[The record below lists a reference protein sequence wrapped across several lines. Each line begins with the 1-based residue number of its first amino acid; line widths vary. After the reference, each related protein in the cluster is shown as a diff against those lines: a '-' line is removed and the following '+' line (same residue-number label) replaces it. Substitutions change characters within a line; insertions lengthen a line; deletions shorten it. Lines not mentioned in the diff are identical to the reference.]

1 MMARPIPWVNR
12 VRVANYKSIA
22 ACDVR
27 LGPLTVLVGPNGVG
41 KSNFLDALAFV
52 ADAVGATPYQAIDA
66 RGGLPEILRRVP
78 EKTGSFSITLDV
90 TVPLGPTPEQWAR
103 GEYGFEIAP
112 RHERGQRPFEIVWE
126 ECSLRWDDK
135 KIGFRADRGQV
146 SDPSLTSEPLAVAP
160 DRLYLQ
166 AASARPDFAPLAG
179 LLSGMSFYNFAAE
192 SLRQLQP
199 QSAGAPLGASGE
211 HLGDVLGA
219 IAEEFPG
226 VKQHVDSYMGAVA
239 PDLESVDRRFEGSYV
254 TVEVRNRTGLDGDP
268 VVFGPEAVSDGTIRA
283 AAALAALFQPA
294 VLDGRISLVGI
305 EEPEVALHPV
315 AAGVLFDA
323 LTEASERV
331 HILVTSQSADLLDR
345 DDLDPSIVRAV
356 ASDKGL
362 TVIGDVNA
370 ASLRALRERRF
381 TAGELLRAG
390 QVSPEMPPAPESSRV
405 GG

>member
-1 MMARPIPWVNR
+1 MARPIPWINR

-52 ADAVGATPYQAIDA
+52 AEAVATTPYQAIDA

-78 EKTGSFSITLDV
+78 EPTGSFSLTLDV

-103 GEYGFEIAP
+103 GTYGFEIAP
-112 RHERGQRPFEIVWE
+112 RQQRGQRPFEIAWE
-126 ECSLRWDDK
+126 ECRLRWNDK
-135 KIGFRADRGQV
+135 ELGFRADRGQV
-146 SDPSLTSEPLAVAP
+146 SDPSLTSGPLEVAP

-199 QSAGAPLGASGE
+199 QSEGAPLGASGE
-211 HLGDVLGA
+211 HLGEVLGA
-219 IAEEFPG
+219 IADEFPR
-226 VKQHVDSYMGAVA
+226 VKERVDSYMGAVA

-305 EEPEVALHPV
+305 EEPEVALHPA

-323 LTEASERV
+323 LTEASEQV
-331 HILVTSQSADLLDR
+331 QVLVTSQSADLLDR

-356 ASDKGL
+356 ASERGL
-362 TVIGDVNA
+362 TVIGDVNP

-390 QVSPEMPPAPESSRV
+390 QISPDLPAATESSPV
-405 GG
+405 GR